1 MPKDET
7 LAIQKNLVDLGK
19 RMGFI
24 SVMEERLHKN
34 ECYAPVYDVVWYLD
48 LDKLF
53 YLNGLEE
60 LFKNDPDLFNRIKK
74 LPFAGFE
81 IEGASTSSKNQI
93 SNFANLYSGN
103 FLFNFVIVNNSQANG
118 ENDTYRRGVKISN
131 YFTDN
136 SGDRN
141 LFFLDNEHLL
151 KCMDAIS
158 CYDSAID
165 IVDSNSL
172 QRMTFG
178 GEKASIEMYEQI
190 RQYIDHSGL
199 MIFQNYSTDT
209 AKIKFEMLKEANG
222 RNNKNK
228 FSNFFLRQAFYKDP
242 YNHEE
247 KISTS
252 AKTSFYI
259 PKLDVVLGFNAPLC
273 FVSWLKILAEVLDN
287 DFAHYPILY
296 GFKRGIIDSLFI
308 SLISIEMEFSINKH
322 LNGGIYNMS
331 KNSYIG
337 VLVTKEPSRSHTD
350 FFKRE
355 LGIKNV
361 TSYCLE
367 DLK

>member
-1 MPKDET
+1 MPKKET
-7 LAIQKNLVDLGK
+7 FVIQQNLVDLGNK
-19 RMGFI
+19 MGFI

-48 LDKLF
+48 LDMQF
-53 YLNGLEE
+53 NLNGLEE
-60 LFKNDPDLFNRIKK
+60 LFKNDPELFERIKK

-81 IEGASTSSKNQI
+81 IEGSSTTSKNQI

-141 LFFLDNEHLL
+141 VFFLDNEHLL
-151 KCMDAIS
+151 KSIDALT
-158 CYDSAID
+158 CYNSAID
-165 IVDSNSL
+165 SVDSNSVS
-172 QRMTFG
+172 RKTFG

-190 RQYIDHSGL
+190 RKYIDHSGL
-199 MIFQNYSTDT
+199 TIFQNYSTDI
-209 AKIKFEMLKEANG
+209 AIIKFEMLKEANG
-222 RNNKNK
+222 SNNKNR
-228 FSNFFLRQAFYKDP
+228 FSNFYLRQAFYKDP
-242 YNHEE
+242 CNHEE

-252 AKTSFYI
+252 PKTSFYI
-259 PKLDVVLGFNAPLC
+259 PKLDVVLGFNAPVC
-273 FVSWLKILAEVLDN
+273 FVSWLKALAEVLQN
-287 DFAHYPILY
+287 DCAHYPILY
-296 GFKRGIIDSLFI
+296 GLNKGIIEKVFI
-308 SLISIEMEFSINKH
+308 SLVSIEIEASINKH
-322 LNGGIYNMS
+322 LNGGIYNMA

-337 VLVTKEPSRSHTD
+337 VLVTKEPSKSHTD